1 MQVKIIGG
9 HGGVTRN
16 YHATSY
22 LIDESLLIDAGS
34 VASGLDIQDQLKIDH
49 ILLSHAHLDHTKDLA
64 FICDNCFGLK
74 GRPFEVHC
82 HKQVHKAVKD
92 HLFND
97 IIWPDFSVLPNK
109 ENPTIKF
116 NELENEKTVS
126 LGEYKVTPIHVN
138 HSVYNPGEAYGF
150 IVEKGDC
157 AILFTQDTKATE
169 RIWEVGKTFKN
180 LKAIFTEVSF
190 PNKLQNVADI
200 SDHHSP
206 ATMKEEIKKMP
217 KDVPVY
223 LGHLKPNY
231 QEELIQEI
239 TDLQEPRLHIMYA
252 DDVRFN
258 F

>member
-22 LIDESLLIDAGS
+22 LIDDSLLIDAGS

-49 ILLSHAHLDHTKDLA
+49 ILLSHSHLDHTKDLA

-74 GRPFEVHC
+74 EKPFEVYS
-82 HKQVHKAVKD
+82 HKTVHKAVKD

-97 IIWPDFSVLPNK
+97 TIWPDFSVLPTAEKPTMRFNDIEEEK
-109 ENPTIKF
+109 EIT
-116 NELENEKTVS
+116 
-126 LGEYKVTPIHVN
+126 LGDYKVMPVHVK
-138 HSVYNPGEAYGF
+138 HPGDAFGF
-150 IVEKGDC
+150 IIEKGDV
-157 AILFTQDTKATE
+157 AILFTQDTAATD
-169 RIWEVGKTFKN
+169 RIWEVGKKYKN

-190 PNKLQNVADI
+190 PNHLQNVADL

-206 ATMKEEIKKMP
+206 QTMKEELKKMP
-217 KDVPVY
+217 ADVPVY

-231 QEELIQEI
+231 QEQLIQEI
-239 TDLQEPRLHIMYA
+239 TDLGEPRLHIMFA

-258 F
+258 FD